1 MVQWKDSQIN
11 KQFHHRVTG
20 ATTVGSKECLGTAGK
35 TQERCLHCFLE
46 EELGG
51 GRAFQAEEAPCAE
64 DSWFVPTG
72 EEAEHENVTG
82 DKTKLG

>member
-46 EELGG
+46 EELGRG
-51 GRAFQAEEAPCAE
+51 GPSRQRKHRVLRTPGLFLKVKRR
-64 DSWFVPTG
+64 SM
-72 EEAEHENVTG
+72 
-82 DKTKLG
+82 KM